1 MGKPFY
7 FVLPENLVRL
17 RMDEMDPDSKHS
29 LKYLQN
35 LVKDLNPSFLIFS
48 REIATK
54 TKKLHYH
61 ICMDLHITVRRL
73 RQRVKAFFD
82 SHNTDNLSSISEVW
96 TESAKYA
103 AQTNMLKEQGIDY
116 RHYHCYYICKD
127 RDIIESRV
135 PCKIELLKTG
145 YQKLKDKLPSTI
157 KDYYSKKN
165 EKVKEP
171 NYSKVLLNAFRKQPD
186 FENFPATDREKYD
199 KKRQIA
205 HFVLSQFSGF
215 NQDPNNHLAKFC
227 DDYTILKISQTIYNT
242 FYGSSQIHSIM
253 DKWVNS

>member
-17 RMDEMDPDSKHS
+17 RVDEIDTEALHA
-29 LKYLQN
+29 LAFLQT

-48 REIATK
+48 REIASA

-82 SHNTDNLSSISEVW
+82 SHNSDNRSSISEVW

-103 AQTNMLKEQGIDY
+103 AQTNMLKEHGIDY

-127 RDIIESRV
+127 RDLIETRV
-135 PCKIELLKTG
+135 PCSLELLKSG
-145 YQKLKDKLPSTI
+145 YQKLKDKLPSSI
-157 KDYYSKKN
+157 KDYYSKKDS
-165 EKVKEP
+165 KVKEP
-171 NYSKVLLNAFRKQPD
+171 NFTKVLINSFRKQPN
-186 FENFPATDREKYD
+186 FEKFPVTDREKYD
-199 KKRQIA
+199 KKCQIC
-205 HFVLSQFSGF
+205 HFVLSQFSGY
-215 NQDPNNHLAKFC
+215 NQDCNNHLAKFC
-227 DDYTILKISQTIYNT
+227 DDYTILKISQTIFNT
-242 FYGSSQIHSIM
+242 FYGSVQINSIM
-253 DKWVNS
+253 ESWKCT